1 MMKAALIGAG
11 SRGFY
16 AYGSYA
22 LQYPHEIQFVAV
34 AEPNKEKREKFAEA
48 HNIPEN
54 MRFEDWT
61 ELLEKEQICE
71 ALLIC
76 SPDRNHYKPV
86 MKAIKKG
93 YNILLEKP
101 MSPEPIETLE
111 IAEAAERHN
120 TLLTVCHVMRYAPFY
135 QALKEV
141 VDRKVIGD
149 IVSIQWNENVGYF
162 HQAHSF
168 VRGNWR
174 NSSESSSMLLQKSC
188 HDMDMLAWLIGTD
201 CKSVS
206 SYGSLTYF
214 KKENAPEGSTY
225 RCLDG
230 CKVEKEC
237 PYSAAKW
244 YLHDR
249 DVWPANVISASSS
262 LDSRLKAIQEG
273 PYGRCVYH
281 CDNDVVDHQVVNLL
295 FENDVTVAFTMT
307 AFTNETF
314 RNFKIMGTKGEIIG
328 NDAKNEI
335 EVNYFSGKKE
345 LIKPSTVDGGH
356 MGADTSIMA
365 DFIQRVTKKDKGS
378 LTSAIVSAKSH
389 MIAYAAEE
397 SRVSGTMISLGD
409 YEKKIRM
416 TEEGVL

>member
-1 MMKAALIGAG
+1 MKAALIGAG

-22 LQYPHEIQFVAV
+22 LEYPQEIQFIAV
-34 AEPNKEKREKFAEA
+34 AEPNKEKRDKFAEA
-48 HNIPEN
+48 HHIPEN

-61 ELLEKEQICE
+61 ELLEKEQLCE

-76 SPDRNHYKPV
+76 SPDRDHYKPV
-86 MKAIKKG
+86 MKAIEKG
-93 YNILLEKP
+93 YSILLEKP
-101 MSPEPIETLE
+101 MSPAPHETLE
-111 IAEAAERHN
+111 IAEAAEKN
-120 TLLTVCHVMRYAPFY
+120 NILLTVCHVMRYAPFY
-135 QALKEV
+135 QALKEI

-168 VRGNWR
+168 VRGNWS
-174 NSSESSSMLLQKSC
+174 NSGKSSSMILQKSC
-188 HDMDMLAWLIGTD
+188 HDMDMLAWLIGTE

-214 KKENAPEGSTY
+214 KKENAPEGSTQ

-237 PYSAAKW
+237 SYSAAKW

-249 DVWPANVISASSS
+249 DVWPANVISANPSI
-262 LDSRLKAIQEG
+262 DSRLKAIQDG
-273 PYGRCVYH
+273 PYGRCVFH

-307 AFTNETF
+307 AFTNETY
-314 RNFKIMGTKGEIIG
+314 RNFKIMGTKGEISG
-328 NDAKNEI
+328 NDARNEI
-335 EVNYFSGKKE
+335 EINHFPGKKE
-345 LIKPSTVDGGH
+345 TVHPETVDGGH

-365 DFIQRVTKKDKGS
+365 DFILSVKQKDRGS
-378 LTSAIVSAKSH
+378 LTSGIVSAKSH
-389 MIAYAAEE
+389 MIAFAAEE
-397 SRVSGTMISLGD
+397 SRVSGAMVSLED
-409 YEKKIRM
+409 YMRNLKM
-416 TEEGVL
+416 TKEEVL

>member
-1 MMKAALIGAG
+1 MKVALIGAG
-11 SRGFY
+11 NRGYY

-22 LQYPHEIQFVAV
+22 LQYPHEIQFIAV
-34 AEPNKEKREKFAEA
+34 AEPNKEKRDKFAEA
-48 HNIPEN
+48 HHIPEN

-61 ELLEKEQICE
+61 ELLEKEQLCE
-71 ALLIC
+71 AILIC
-76 SPDRNHYKPV
+76 SPDRDHYKPV
-86 MKAIKKG
+86 MKAIEKG
-93 YNILLEKP
+93 YSILLEKP
-101 MSPEPIETLE
+101 MSPNPLETLE
-111 IAEAAERHN
+111 IAEAAEKHN
-120 TLLTVCHVMRYAPFY
+120 TVLTVCHVMRYAPFY
-135 QALKEV
+135 QALKEI
-141 VDRKVIGD
+141 VDRKVIGE
-149 IVSIQWNENVGYF
+149 IVSIQWTENVGYF

-174 NSSESSSMLLQKSC
+174 NTGESSPMILQKSC
-188 HDMDMLAWLIGTD
+188 HDMDMFAWLIGTE

-237 PYSAAKW
+237 PYSATKW
-244 YLHDR
+244 YLHER
-249 DVWPANVISASSS
+249 DVWPANVISADSS
-262 LDSRLKAIQEG
+262 LASRLKAIQEG

-307 AFTNETF
+307 AFTSETF
-314 RNFKIMGTKGEIIG
+314 RDFKIMGTKGEISG
-328 NDAKNEI
+328 NDVRNKIEI
-335 EVNYFSGKKE
+335 SYFSGKKE
-345 LIKPSTVDGGH
+345 MINPPTVNGGH

-365 DFIQRVTKKDKGS
+365 DFILRVKQRDRGS
-378 LTSAIVSAKSH
+378 LTSASVSAQSH

-397 SRVSGTMISLGD
+397 SRISGAMVSLND
-409 YEKKIRM
+409 YVKKLKM
-416 TEEGVL
+416 TKEEVL